1 LVPFAR
7 LAARVGLTVVTGLLA
22 VGALGL
28 SAPAGAQSTPSGVIA
43 MTSQDP
49 WVTSSSVPVQL
60 GLSVHS
66 PIAAKDL
73 LVHVALYTEPDQS
86 SLASR
91 DEFDATLKG
100 QLAGLNELTPIT
112 LSLDSI
118 RNGHGLVDLFVG
130 GSELSGRI
138 PAKTPTDRV
147 FQLPCP
153 ARYGGC
159 GGVYPMQVSLQ
170 DISTGLSLDSFT
182 TYLIVVPSKVPPQR
196 RLRFS
201 FVVPVGA
208 SIALNPA
215 GAPAVPPK
223 TTAQIDDLAR
233 EEALSPGVPLTV
245 DLYGQTLL
253 ALARSQQHLKLV
265 STVAYGGLD
274 NLVAGPFSNIDPT
287 RLVRAGLQNDLTGQ
301 FLRDGAVFT
310 RVLHLSGTSHVYV
323 ATVPVGPRGLATL
336 ASEGI
341 TEIVLPQDNLESLPG
356 NQPSTVEWPYTL
368 SAPFQIAGSTVEG
381 LQGDP
386 DLAAHLDGTS
396 NPVLRAQQL
405 LADLAEIYFDSPG
418 YPLARGVALVA
429 PESWVPQVKFL
440 GAVMRGLGS
449 SPVAKTVPI
458 TQLFATVKPGICQ
471 VPPVVVSGCSAAVR
485 ALSSP
490 PTDSGSVTLHQ
501 VQSAR
506 TALAELTSVIPNDS
520 ATLHALA
527 DAVLLAETDGLSSA
541 VRQSYLAAPLDTMR
555 TLGSRLGLPAGRT
568 VTVTSSSA
576 RFPIAI
582 TSSSKSPVH
591 AVLVISG
598 PDLTASRILDVVLR
612 HGTTSFIVRVRTRT
626 SGDSSLQLQLLSPDG
641 RVELARVELTIR
653 STAISSVAIALS
665 LGAVAFLLFWWLRS
679 ASRRRRR
686 KAKHLSDQQRK
697 PSPEVVQ
704 EPAP

>member
-1 LVPFAR
+1 
-7 LAARVGLTVVTGLLA
+7 
-22 VGALGL
+22 
-28 SAPAGAQSTPSGVIA
+28 
-43 MTSQDP
+43 
-49 WVTSSSVPVQL
+49 
-60 GLSVHS
+60 
-66 PIAAKDL
+66 
-73 LVHVALYTEPDQS
+73 
-86 SLASR
+86 
-91 DEFDATLKG
+91 
-100 QLAGLNELTPIT
+100 
-112 LSLDSI
+112 
-118 RNGHGLVDLFVG
+118 
-130 GSELSGRI
+130 
-138 PAKTPTDRV
+138 
-147 FQLPCP
+147 
-153 ARYGGC
+153 
-159 GGVYPMQVSLQ
+159 
-170 DISTGLSLDSFT
+170 
-182 TYLIVVPSKVPPQR
+182 
-196 RLRFS
+196 
-201 FVVPVGA
+201 
-208 SIALNPA
+208 
-215 GAPAVPPK
+215 
-223 TTAQIDDLAR
+223 
-233 EEALSPGVPLTV
+233 
-245 DLYGQTLL
+245 
-253 ALARSQQHLKLV
+253 
-265 STVAYGGLD
+265 
-274 NLVAGPFSNIDPT
+274 
-287 RLVRAGLQNDLTGQ
+287 
-301 FLRDGAVFT
+301 
-310 RVLHLSGTSHVYV
+310 
-323 ATVPVGPRGLATL
+323 
-336 ASEGI
+336 
-341 TEIVLPQDNLESLPG
+341 
-356 NQPSTVEWPYTL
+356 
-368 SAPFQIAGSTVEG
+368 
-381 LQGDP
+381 
-386 DLAAHLDGTS
+386 
-396 NPVLRAQQL
+396 
-405 LADLAEIYFDSPG
+405 
-418 YPLARGVALVA
+418 
-429 PESWVPQVKFL
+429 VKFL

-490 PTDSGSVTLHQ
+490 PADSGSVTLHE